1 MNLDGKCILI
11 DKDNAKSVITFL
23 YDIGYKWNIVSEPDV
38 EYTIIQVIEHFLD
51 NFHKDF
57 LYIQIKDKLFNFDTY
72 CGSFTFIDI
81 KQIIREYKLKRI
93 LK

>member
-51 NFHKDF
+51 NF
-57 LYIQIKDKLFNFDTY
+57 QQPT
-72 CGSFTFIDI
+72 
-81 KQIIREYKLKRI
+81 
-93 LK
+93 